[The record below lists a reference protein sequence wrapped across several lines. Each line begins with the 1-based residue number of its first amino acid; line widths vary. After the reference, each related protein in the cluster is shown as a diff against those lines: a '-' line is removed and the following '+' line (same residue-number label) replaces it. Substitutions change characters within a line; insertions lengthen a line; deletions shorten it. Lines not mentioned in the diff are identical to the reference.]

1 MRIGRSSL
9 YFLGR
14 LKGWID
20 GFCSKSRRVR
30 GGCGKGGIIPESPGL
45 PSFSP
50 PGGAGFDTVS
60 PHFRMS
66 LTSTDIARIATLAR
80 LQLAP
85 DESTR
90 LQGQINGFFDL
101 VEKMRAVDT
110 TGLEP
115 LAHPVAAIED
125 ITLRLRDDVVSEPN
139 NREAN
144 QKSAPAIERGLFLV
158 PKVIE

>member
-1 MRIGRSSL
+1 
-9 YFLGR
+9 
-14 LKGWID
+14 
-20 GFCSKSRRVR
+20 
-30 GGCGKGGIIPESPGL
+30 
-45 PSFSP
+45 
-50 PGGAGFDTVS
+50 
-60 PHFRMS
+60 MS

-90 LQGQINGFFDL
+90 LQGQINSFFDL

-144 QKSAPAIERGLFLV
+144 QKSAPAVERGLFLV